1 MHPEEKQF
9 TFFKIRPQKLFSHLD
24 FFLVSSDL
32 IGLTKEC
39 SIIPGLKTDHSSVE
53 FSFNIR
59 HNSKDTGYWRFE
71 KLLHDSTYVLKIK
84 ECITETAQDNPN
96 TPDDFI

>member
-9 TFFKIRPQKLFSHLD
+9 SFFKIRPKKVFSHLD

-39 SIIPGLKTDHSSVE
+39 SIIPGFKTYHASVE

-59 HNSKDTGYWRFE
+59 CNSEGTGYWRFD
-71 KLLHDSTYVLKIK
+71 KTLLHDSTYVLKIK
-84 ECITETAQDNPN
+84 DCIAEAVQDNPN
-96 TPDDFI
+96 PGG